1 MVWVLQIVITKLV
14 RAVEHEQKLAQECWD
29 SRMEEEMHLELP
41 GRKVMPSLVQ
51 VTLLPFMAINRHLSV
66 AGIDYI
72 FSKLYL
78 WSKYSY
84 LFVSG

>member
-1 MVWVLQIVITKLV
+1 
-14 RAVEHEQKLAQECWD
+14 
-29 SRMEEEMHLELP
+29 MHLELP

-78 WSKYSY
+78 
-84 LFVSG
+84 

>member
-29 SRMEEEMHLELP
+29 SRMEEEMLLELP
-41 GRKVMPSLVQ
+41 GKKVMPSLVQ